1 MTRYR
6 RWRRRRRLDRESGLS
21 PAPRKWWRRIRI
33 LGYVLLLALL
43 VDLAYVRAI
52 WPDWNRYKTGAV
64 PESSFIQRYEA
75 LRVKKG
81 WPPLQWTP
89 VSLDR
94 ISEHMRRAAIVGEDA
109 RFYEHHGIDFI
120 ALRDALK
127 YNINDRRIAF
137 GGSTISQQTTKNL
150 FLSSARTPL
159 RKWHELLLTLG
170 MEHHL
175 SKNRILELYL
185 NIAQFG
191 RGIYGVEAA
200 AQYYWGIP
208 ASDLSEQQA
217 AELAASLPDPVR
229 ENPATGGRRFEH
241 RVQKILYWMHPP
253 AVENPPGPGSQS
265 KEVPGSGGEAA
276 KNGGGNGT
284 STAGGAL

>member
-1 MTRYR
+1 
-6 RWRRRRRLDRESGLS
+6 LS
-21 PAPRKWWRRIRI
+21 PAPRKWRRRIRI

-64 PESSFIQRYEA
+64 PESSFIKRYETR
-75 LRVKKG
+75 RVEKG
-81 WPPLQWTP
+81 WPPLRWTP

-94 ISEHMRRAAIVGEDA
+94 ISENMRRAAIVGEDA

-127 YNINDRRIAF
+127 YNISDRRIAF

-208 ASDLSEQQA
+208 AIDLGEQQA
-217 AELAASLPDPVR
+217 AELAASLPDPVH
-229 ENPATGGRRFEH
+229 ENPATRGRRFEH
-241 RVQKILYWMHPP
+241 RVEKILYWMHPP
-253 AVENPPGPGSQS
+253 AVDNPPGPGSQDNS
-265 KEVPGSGGEAA
+265 VPGNGGEAA
-276 KNGGGNGT
+276 ENGGGNGT